1 MNCHEPSPADK
12 QFCTTC
18 WKRGM
23 EQGFILTFPNSEKF
37 TVFRRRDDTKDVP
50 KDKKYSKLETKSAQQ
65 AQQIQR
71 LKMELKQAKK
81 RKAGSDSDD
90 DGQEENTAR
99 SAFNSKIEKNK
110 PKKKRLTFGDDG
122 ITRVKQ
128 HASDN
133 DDDEP

>member
-110 PKKKRLTFGDDG
+110 PKKKRLAT
-122 ITRVKQ
+122 T
-128 HASDN
+128 
-133 DDDEP
+133 